1 MTMKFKNE
9 IQKTLTSAMKA
20 RDEDTKRTLR
30 LVMSSIKLAEVEERG
45 EIDDTRVLSILQ
57 KEVKTREDSMQEAK
71 QANRQ
76 DLIDAA
82 EKEISILNQFLPKQ
96 MDQEELAALAR
107 EVVKETGAE
116 SMRDMGQVMKNL
128 MPKLE
133 GRASGQDASKIVRE
147 ILQNK

>member
-1 MTMKFKNE
+1 
-9 IQKTLTSAMKA
+9 MKA